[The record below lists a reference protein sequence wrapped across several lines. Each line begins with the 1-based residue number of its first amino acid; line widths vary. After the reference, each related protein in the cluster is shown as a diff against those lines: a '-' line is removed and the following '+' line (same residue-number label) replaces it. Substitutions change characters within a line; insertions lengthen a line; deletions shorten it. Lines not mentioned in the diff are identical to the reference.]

1 MNKIDAKV
9 LNKRSLL
16 KNNIRRMKL
25 LAICLILGLQFSY
38 GENSYSQTTS
48 ISINVVGKT
57 VKEVL
62 NEISKKTE
70 FVFIYQD
77 EALDL
82 ERRVTANF
90 SGEKVDA
97 ILDSLFTDT
106 NNTYVISGRQSISQ
120 KNNRYRGT
128 KSPPNKLKKLPGK
141 LPIQMVNC
149 WLV

>member
-1 MNKIDAKV
+1 M
-9 LNKRSLL
+9 
-16 KNNIRRMKL
+16 

-97 ILDSLFTDT
+97 ILDSLLQTPT
-106 NNTYVISGRQSISQ
+106 T
-120 KNNRYRGT
+120 
-128 KSPPNKLKKLPGK
+128 P
-141 LPIQMVNC
+141 M
-149 WLV
+149 